1 MKKYYSDK
9 NCLNILRLA
18 VIIIKF
24 ALLCVCEYFLSFI
37 PKLMIF
43 LNIISFAAGFF
54 ITVIYLPIYFRNL
67 CYYVSDEKIIKVS
80 GFFFIKKQ
88 IMKLETIQ
96 YTTSVATPFNRL
108 TGLNFVVLYAFGG
121 MMTIMFLNKHDFEEL
136 SFRFRK

>member
-18 VIIIKF
+18 VIIITF
-24 ALLCVCEYFLSFI
+24 ALLCVCAYFLSFI

-43 LNIISFAAGFF
+43 LNIIFFAAGFF

-96 YTTSVATPFNRL
+96 YTTCL
-108 TGLNFVVLYAFGG
+108 LY
-121 MMTIMFLNKHDFEEL
+121 TSPSPRDC
-136 SFRFRK
+136 S

>member
-18 VIIIKF
+18 VIIITF
-24 ALLCVCEYFLSFI
+24 ALLCVCAYFLSFI

-43 LNIISFAAGFF
+43 LNIIFFAAGFF

-80 GFFFIKKQ
+80 GFFFIKN
-88 IMKLETIQ
+88 KL
-96 YTTSVATPFNRL
+96 
-108 TGLNFVVLYAFGG
+108 
-121 MMTIMFLNKHDFEEL
+121 
-136 SFRFRK
+136 